1 MRRSIPLV
9 ATALGVAL
17 TLAACSG
24 SSNTPAAENTPSE
37 TATTAALTGTL
48 TMWVDD
54 TRIKEMQPVVDAFT
68 QKTGVKVSLVQ
79 KASGDIGK
87 DFVAQVPTGEGP
99 DVIVSAH
106 DGLGEWVNNGVVA
119 PVQLGDKAKDFS
131 ASAIAGVTY
140 DGKTYGT
147 PISIENIALV
157 RNNKLLKDTPAKTFD
172 ELVTQA
178 KTAGTPFSV
187 LIQQGDAS
195 DPYHLYPLQSSFGAP
210 VFKQNTD
217 GSYTKTLA
225 PGGDA
230 GTAFAAYLAKL
241 GTEKVLDLSIDGAK
255 AKQAFL
261 DGQAPYMITGP
272 WNTSAF
278 VAAGMDISVL
288 PVPSAGGQPAQPFVG
303 VQGVFISAKSKNA
316 LLANEG
322 LPAIETYDLQF
333 ATPTV
338 TQFFLPRNAMLM
350 VAGTDRNES
359 IDLGDTIET
368 VEGTIGYLAIGR
380 AAGQPTPGRA
390 AYIQHMENKPPRVE
404 GEVWQTSGPVISEP
418 EALYVIKSIT

>member
-106 DGLGEWVNNGVVA
+106 DGLDEWVNNGVVA

-225 PGGDA
+225 LGGDA

-303 VQGVFISAKSKNA
+303 VQGVFISAKSKNPV
-316 LLANEG
+316 LANELVVNYLSTEAAQDLLFKEG
-322 LPAIETYDLQF
+322 GRMPANAASAAKVNDPILKGFNDAGATGAPMPAIPAMSTVWAF
-333 ATPTV
+333 WGATEAQIIGGQADPASAWT
-338 TQFFLPRNAMLM
+338 TM
-350 VAGTDRNES
+350 VAN
-359 IDLGDTIET
+359 
-368 VEGTIGYLAIGR
+368 
-380 AAGQPTPGRA
+380 
-390 AYIQHMENKPPRVE
+390 IQDAVNKV
-404 GEVWQTSGPVISEP
+404 
-418 EALYVIKSIT
+418 